1 MCSRRRSKMEKKMKT
16 ESPVLRHVGL
26 DLDLFERAEQ
36 IAVRLSKSTLLP
48 SALRGKPADLAVI
61 MITGHELGLS
71 PMQALRG
78 LHVVEGRPV
87 LSADLIVGLVKKHPA
102 CKYFRLVESTDER
115 ATYETLREGEPEP
128 TRITW
133 TIQQAVKA
141 GLTGRSNWKAH
152 PAAMLRARASAALA
166 RAVYPDVAMGIY
178 DPDEALD
185 FIDVSR
191 GVSTP
196 RVEAQAKAPPPPAPK
211 AEEEIEDAEIIEP
224 ASDPIE
230 AEDETKEEYDLR
242 DTEDYWRSLIDAA
255 ETREQLVAVGKA
267 MADRFPETDHPIRVA
282 LRDEYARRQKEL
294 RGGA

>member
-1 MCSRRRSKMEKKMKT
+1 MEEKMKT
-16 ESPVLRHVGL
+16 ESPVLRQVGL

-36 IAVRLSKSTLLP
+36 IAVRLAKSTLLP

-185 FIDVSR
+185 FIDASRVS
-191 GVSTP
+191 VVKP
-196 RVEAQAKAPPPPAPK
+196 RVEAKAKAPPPPAPK
-211 AEEEIEDAEIIEP
+211 TDEEIEDAEIVEPEP
-224 ASDPIE
+224 APIE
-230 AEDETKEEYDLR
+230 AYPTEDETKAEDDLR

-255 ETREQLVAVGKA
+255 ATREQLVAVGKA

-282 LRDEYARRQKEL
+282 LRDEYARRQREL
-294 RGGA
+294 RGGAR

>member
-1 MCSRRRSKMEKKMKT
+1 MKT
-16 ESPVLRHVGL
+16 NESPVLRQVGL

-36 IAVRLSKSTLLP
+36 IAVRLSKSSLLP
-48 SALRGKPADLAVI
+48 SAVRGNPADLAVI

-115 ATYETLREGEPEP
+115 ATYETLREGDPEP

-133 TIQQAVKA
+133 TIQQAAKA
-141 GLTGRSNWKAH
+141 GLTGRQNWRAH

-185 FIDVSR
+185 FIEVSR
-191 GVSTP
+191 GVSVSKP
-196 RVEAQAKAPPPPAPK
+196 RVEAKAKAPPPPAPK
-211 AEEEIEDAEIIEP
+211 TKEEIEDAEIVEP
-224 ASDPIE
+224 EPDPIE
-230 AEDETKEEYDLR
+230 AHLTEDETQQEDDPR
-242 DTEDYWRSLIDAA
+242 DTEDYWRSLIEAA
-255 ETREQLVAVGKA
+255 QSRDELFAVGKA
-267 MADRFPETDHPIRVA
+267 MADRFPATDHPIRVA

-294 RGGA
+294 RGGAR

>member
-1 MCSRRRSKMEKKMKT
+1 MKAT
-16 ESPVLRHVGL
+16 ESPVLRPVGL

-36 IAVRLSKSTLLP
+36 IAARLAKSTLLP
-48 SALRGKPADLAVI
+48 AALRGKPADLAVI

-185 FIDVSR
+185 FIEVAR
-191 GVSTP
+191 GVSVSKP
-196 RVEAQAKAPPPPAPK
+196 RIEAQAKAPPPPAPK
-211 AEEEIEDAEIIEP
+211 TEEEIEDAEIVEP
-224 ASDPIE
+224 EPEPIE
-230 AEDETKEEYDLR
+230 VTEDATKEEDDPR
-242 DTEDYWRSLIDAA
+242 DTEDYWRSLIEASQ
-255 ETREQLVAVGKA
+255 TRDQLFAVGKA
-267 MADRFPETDHPIRVA
+267 MADRFPATDHPIRVA
-282 LRDEYARRQKEL
+282 LRDEYARRQREL
-294 RGGA
+294 RGGAR

>member
-1 MCSRRRSKMEKKMKT
+1 MEEKMKT
-16 ESPVLRHVGL
+16 ESPVLRQVGL

-61 MITGHELGLS
+61 MITGYELGLS

-102 CKYFRLVESTDER
+102 CKYFRLVESSDGR
-115 ATYETLREGEPEP
+115 ATYDTLREGEPEP

-133 TIQQAVKA
+133 AIQQPVKA

-191 GVSTP
+191 ASVVKP

-230 AEDETKEEYDLR
+230 AEYETKEADDLR

-267 MADRFPETDHPIRVA
+267 MADRFPESDHPIRVA
-282 LRDEYARRQKEL
+282 LRDEYAR
-294 RGGA
+294 

>member
-1 MCSRRRSKMEKKMKT
+1 MKT
-16 ESPVLRHVGL
+16 ESPVLRQVGL

-115 ATYETLREGEPEP
+115 ATYETMREGEPEP

-133 TIQQAVKA
+133 TIQQAAKA
-141 GLTGRSNWKAH
+141 GLTGRQNWKAH

-185 FIDVSR
+185 FIDASR
-191 GVSTP
+191 ISVAKP
-196 RVEAQAKAPPPPAPK
+196 RVEAKAKAPPPPAPK
-211 AEEEIEDAEIIEP
+211 TDEEIEDAEIVEPEP
-224 ASDPIE
+224 ALIE
-230 AEDETKEEYDLR
+230 AYPTEDETKEDDDLR

-267 MADRFPETDHPIRVA
+267 MAARFPESDHPIRVA
-282 LRDEYARRQKEL
+282 LRDEYARRQREL
-294 RGGA
+294 RGGAR

>member
-1 MCSRRRSKMEKKMKT
+1 MKT
-16 ESPVLRHVGL
+16 NESPVLRQVGL

-36 IAVRLSKSTLLP
+36 IAVRLSKSSLLP
-48 SALRGKPADLAVI
+48 SAVRGNPADLAVI

-115 ATYETLREGEPEP
+115 ATYETLREGDPEP

-133 TIQQAVKA
+133 TIQQAAKA
-141 GLTGRSNWKAH
+141 GLTGRQNWRAH

-185 FIDVSR
+185 FIDASRVSK
-191 GVSTP
+191 P
-196 RVEAQAKAPPPPAPK
+196 RVEAKAKAPPPPAPK
-211 AEEEIEDAEIIEP
+211 TEEEIEDAEIVEP
-224 ASDPIE
+224 EPEPIE
-230 AEDETKEEYDLR
+230 TYLTEDETTEEDDPR
-242 DTEDYWRSLIDAA
+242 DTEDYWRSLIEAA
-255 ETREQLVAVGKA
+255 QSRDQLFAVGKA
-267 MADRFPETDHPIRVA
+267 MADRFPATDHPIRVA

-294 RGGA
+294 RGGAR

>member
-1 MCSRRRSKMEKKMKT
+1 MEEKMKT
-16 ESPVLRHVGL
+16 ESPVLRQVGL

-115 ATYETLREGEPEP
+115 ATYETLREGDPEP

-133 TIQQAVKA
+133 TIQQATKA
-141 GLTGRSNWKAH
+141 GLTGRNNWRAH

-185 FIDVSR
+185 FIEVSR
-191 GVSTP
+191 GVSISKP
-196 RVEAQAKAPPPPAPK
+196 RVEAKAKAPPRPPSPEP
-211 AEEEIEDAEIIEP
+211 EEEIEDAVL
-224 ASDPIE
+224 ANSDSVS
-230 AEDETKEEYDLR
+230 A
-242 DTEDYWRSLIDAA
+242 
-255 ETREQLVAVGKA
+255 
-267 MADRFPETDHPIRVA
+267 
-282 LRDEYARRQKEL
+282 
-294 RGGA
+294 

>member
-1 MCSRRRSKMEKKMKT
+1 MKT
-16 ESPVLRHVGL
+16 NESPVLRQVGL
-26 DLDLFERAEQ
+26 DLEPFEKAEQ
-36 IAVRLSKSTLLP
+36 IAARLSKSSLLP
-48 SALRGKPADLAVI
+48 SAVRGKPADLAVI

-78 LHVVEGRPV
+78 LHVVEGRPI

-133 TIQQAVKA
+133 TIQQAAKA
-141 GLTGRSNWKAH
+141 GLTGRPNWKAH

-191 GVSTP
+191 GVSVSKP
-196 RVEAQAKAPPPPAPK
+196 RVEANAKAPPPPAPK
-211 AEEEIEDAEIIEP
+211 TEEEIEDAQIVEP
-224 ASDPIE
+224 EPDPIE
-230 AEDETKEEYDLR
+230 ADLTTEDETKQEDDPR
-242 DTEDYWRSLIDAA
+242 DTEDYWRSLIEASQSRD
-255 ETREQLVAVGKA
+255 ELVAVGKA
-267 MADRFPETDHPIRVA
+267 MADRFPATDHPIRAA
-282 LRDEYARRQKEL
+282 LREEYARRQREL
-294 RGGA
+294 RGGAR

>member
-1 MCSRRRSKMEKKMKT
+1 MKTT
-16 ESPVLRHVGL
+16 ESPVLRPVGL

-185 FIDVSR
+185 FIDASRVS
-191 GVSTP
+191 VVKP
-196 RVEAQAKAPPPPAPK
+196 RVEAKAKAPPPPAPTTD
-211 AEEEIEDAEIIEP
+211 EEIEDAEIVEPEP
-224 ASDPIE
+224 APIE
-230 AEDETKEEYDLR
+230 AYPTEDETKEEDDLR

-255 ETREQLVAVGKA
+255 ATREQLVAVGKA

-282 LRDEYARRQKEL
+282 LRDEYARRQREL
-294 RGGA
+294 RGGAR

>member
-1 MCSRRRSKMEKKMKT
+1 MKT
-16 ESPVLRHVGL
+16 ESPVLRQVGL

-36 IAVRLSKSTLLP
+36 IAVRLAKSTLLP

-185 FIDVSR
+185 FIDASRVS
-191 GVSTP
+191 VVKP
-196 RVEAQAKAPPPPAPK
+196 RVEAKAKAPPPPAPK
-211 AEEEIEDAEIIEP
+211 TEEEIEDAEIVEPEP
-224 ASDPIE
+224 APIE
-230 AEDETKEEYDLR
+230 AYPTEDETKAEDDLR

-255 ETREQLVAVGKA
+255 ATREQLVAVGKA

-282 LRDEYARRQKEL
+282 LRDEYARRQREL
-294 RGGA
+294 RGGAR

>member
-1 MCSRRRSKMEKKMKT
+1 MKT
-16 ESPVLRHVGL
+16 ESPVLRQVGI
-26 DLDLFERAEQ
+26 DIDLFERAEQ

-78 LHVVEGRPV
+78 LHVVEGRPI

-102 CKYFRLVESTDER
+102 CKYFRLVESTDEK

-133 TIQQAVKA
+133 TIQQAAKA

-185 FIDVSR
+185 FIDASRVS
-191 GVSTP
+191 VIKP
-196 RVEAQAKAPPPPAPK
+196 RVEAKAKAPPPPAPK
-211 AEEEIEDAEIIEP
+211 IEEEIEDAEIVDPE
-224 ASDPIE
+224 SDPIE
-230 AEDETKEEYDLR
+230 VTEDATKEADDPR

-282 LRDEYARRQKEL
+282 LRDEYARRQKEI
-294 RGGA
+294 RGGVR

>member
-1 MCSRRRSKMEKKMKT
+1 MKT
-16 ESPVLRHVGL
+16 ESPVLRQVGL

-36 IAVRLSKSTLLP
+36 IAVRLAKSTLLP

-185 FIDVSR
+185 FIDASRVS
-191 GVSTP
+191 VVKP
-196 RVEAQAKAPPPPAPK
+196 RVEAKAKAPPPPAPK
-211 AEEEIEDAEIIEP
+211 TDEEIEDAEIVEPEP
-224 ASDPIE
+224 APIE
-230 AEDETKEEYDLR
+230 AYPTEDETKAEDDLR

-255 ETREQLVAVGKA
+255 ATREQLVAVGKA

-282 LRDEYARRQKEL
+282 LRDEYARRQREL
-294 RGGA
+294 RGGAR

>member
-1 MCSRRRSKMEKKMKT
+1 MEEKMKAT
-16 ESPVLRHVGL
+16 ESPVLRQVGL

-87 LSADLIVGLVKKHPA
+87 LSADLIVGLVKRHPA
-102 CKYFRLVESTDER
+102 CKYFRLIESTDER

-128 TRITW
+128 TQITW
-133 TIQQAVKA
+133 TIQQAAKA
-141 GLTGRSNWKAH
+141 GLTGRPNWRAH

-178 DPDEALD
+178 DYDEALD
-185 FIDVSR
+185 FIDASRVS
-191 GVSTP
+191 VAKP
-196 RVEAQAKAPPPPAPK
+196 RVEAKAKAPPPPAPK
-211 AEEEIEDAEIIEP
+211 TDEEIEDAEIVEPEP
-224 ASDPIE
+224 APIE
-230 AEDETKEEYDLR
+230 AYPTEDETKEEDDLR

-294 RGGA
+294 RGGAR

>member
-1 MCSRRRSKMEKKMKT
+1 MKAT
-16 ESPVLRHVGL
+16 ESPVLRPVGL

-36 IAVRLSKSTLLP
+36 IAARLAKSTLLP
-48 SALRGKPADLAVI
+48 AALRGKPADLAVI

-185 FIDVSR
+185 FIEVAR
-191 GVSTP
+191 GVSVSKP
-196 RVEAQAKAPPPPAPK
+196 RIEAQAKAPPPPAPK
-211 AEEEIEDAEIIEP
+211 FEEEIEDAEIVEP
-224 ASDPIE
+224 EPEPIE
-230 AEDETKEEYDLR
+230 VTEDATNKEDDPR
-242 DTEDYWRSLIDAA
+242 DTEDYWRSLIEASQ
-255 ETREQLVAVGKA
+255 TRDQLFAVGKA
-267 MADRFPETDHPIRVA
+267 MADRFPATDHPIRVA
-282 LRDEYARRQKEL
+282 LRDEYARRQREL
-294 RGGA
+294 RGGAR

>member
-1 MCSRRRSKMEKKMKT
+1 
-16 ESPVLRHVGL
+16 

-133 TIQQAVKA
+133 TIQQAAKA
-141 GLTGRSNWKAH
+141 GLTGRQNWKAH

-185 FIDVSR
+185 FIDASR
-191 GVSTP
+191 ISVAKP
-196 RVEAQAKAPPPPAPK
+196 RVEAKAKAPPPPAPK
-211 AEEEIEDAEIIEP
+211 TDEEIEDAEIVEPEP
-224 ASDPIE
+224 ALIE
-230 AEDETKEEYDLR
+230 AYPTEDETKEEDDLR

-267 MADRFPETDHPIRVA
+267 MADQI
-282 LRDEYARRQKEL
+282 
-294 RGGA
+294 G